1 MTKSTITIRRED
13 TKVILTVD
21 GRESIKE
28 CYTAVEASLM
38 YDIYK
43 AKIMKAEIESNNQT
57 KI

>member
-28 CYTAVEASLM
+28 CFTAVEASLM

-43 AKIMKAEIESNNQT
+43 AKIELAEIKSKEGN
-57 KI
+57 K

>member
-21 GRESIKE
+21 GRESIRE
-28 CYTAVEASLM
+28 CFTAVEASLI

-43 AKIMKAEIESNNQT
+43 AKIELAEIKSKSE
-57 KI
+57 